1 MSLNINKVSNDVVI
15 DRETSLYCLKKCL
28 CDARL
33 IVINSKAN
41 R

>member
-15 DRETSLYCLKKCL
+15 DRETRLYCLCG
-28 CDARL
+28 ARL